1 MIGLVQLVY
10 NICDAFRD
18 LLPFIQFKK
27 REKHPRTRDIFGK
40 VAGINNIFSSFLLQ
54 VIDNENFY
62 DVLFSRVNPI
72 SC

>member
-40 VAGINNIFSSFLLQ
+40 VASINNILLQ
-54 VIDNENFY
+54 VIHNENFY
-62 DVLFSRVNPI
+62 DVFPM
-72 SC
+72 